1 MIPVVI
7 VGAGIA
13 GLACARRLAQA
24 GVPALM
30 LDKGRGIG
38 GRVAT
43 RRADGLQFDHGAQYV
58 MAKGEE
64 FAAVLRNLVAA
75 GDATFWPDG
84 SGRARVVGVPGM
96 ATMGKA
102 LAAGLDVRQGV
113 QISTIRPCDGGWHN
127 SPYSSLPGARCPTT

>member
-13 GLACARRLAQA
+13 GLACARRLVQA
-24 GVPALM
+24 GMRPVLF
-30 LDKGRGIG
+30 DKGRGVG

-58 MAKGEE
+58 TAKGAD

-75 GDATFWPDG
+75 DDAARWPDG
-84 SGRARVVGVPGM
+84 AGRARVVGMPGM
-96 ATMGKA
+96 ATLGKA
-102 LAAGLDVRQGV
+102 LAGRAG
-113 QISTIRPCDGGWHN
+113 RP
-127 SPYSSLPGARCPTT
+127 PGRADYHD